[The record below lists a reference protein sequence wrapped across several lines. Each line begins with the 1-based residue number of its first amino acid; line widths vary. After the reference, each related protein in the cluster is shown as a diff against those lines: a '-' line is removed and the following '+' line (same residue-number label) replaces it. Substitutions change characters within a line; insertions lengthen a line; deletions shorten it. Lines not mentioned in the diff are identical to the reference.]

1 MHLNQVVNLRWSIIF
16 FIGIIIIIIIK
27 TILLSVKIVKLK
39 LKEILPNEYKVQAY
53 MLIVS
58 RTTTY

>member
-16 FIGIIIIIIIK
+16 FIGIIIIIIK

-39 LKEILPNEYKVQAY
+39 LKEILTNEYKVQAY